1 MSTHYHIFRSY
12 GDRSRMLGRKGRYAT
27 KTEAQREYMKLRR
40 QGVMI
45 VILHQCR
52 LGDSCEA

>member
-1 MSTHYHIFRSY
+1 
-12 GDRSRMLGRKGRYAT
+12 MLGRKGRYAA

-52 LGDSCEA
+52 LGESCEA